1 MITGSSSD
9 YILAMKGELSH
20 AFQMTILLASMDTS
34 VLSINQT
41 TLRILVGMV
50 GNTYKQAP
58 VV

>member
-1 MITGSSSD
+1 MIIGSSLD
-9 YILAMKGELSH
+9 FILAMKGELSH
-20 AFQMTILLASMDTS
+20 AFEMTILLASMDTS
-34 VLSINQT
+34 VMSINQT